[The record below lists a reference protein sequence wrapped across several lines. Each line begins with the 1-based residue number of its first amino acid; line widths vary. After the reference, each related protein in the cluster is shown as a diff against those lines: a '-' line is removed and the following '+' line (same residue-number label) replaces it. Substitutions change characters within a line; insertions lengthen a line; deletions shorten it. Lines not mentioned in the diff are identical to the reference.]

1 MQVVLSMVEVRLEV
15 GHGKLGDL
23 EVDLDLDLLEVGLLY
38 NLVVALIL
46 ELLILVV
53 LPILV
58 VALLVLL
65 TLVDLLVLVSEPC
78 SISSLVLQL

>member
-1 MQVVLSMVEVRLEV
+1 MVEGRLEV
-15 GHGKLGDL
+15 GHDKLGDL
-23 EVDLDLDLLEVGLLY
+23 EVDLDLDLQEVGLLY
-38 NLVVALIL
+38 NLVVAPILELLIL
-46 ELLILVV
+46 ELLILVLV
-53 LPILV
+53 PILV